1 MSRVTVF
8 FQPTRQEGT
17 AGNHA
22 LPEHFNG
29 VEVAENRITDLCR
42 LRREIRLVDGAV
54 EQGSGRHE
62 GFKFPIY
69 VHLRATQWSAEKD

>member
-1 MSRVTVF
+1 LQATG
-8 FQPTRQEGT
+8 QEGT
-17 AGNHA
+17 SGNHG
-22 LPEHFNG
+22 PPKHFNG
-29 VEVAENRITDLCR
+29 VEVAENWITDLCR

-54 EQGSGRHE
+54 QQGSGRHE